1 MIAQDCSRYSNKILF
16 QKVSSVQK
24 ADGTWEDTWTD
35 YYCTFA
41 EVNNLSGTEYW
52 TALGQKQE
60 KTVVVG
66 MRWSP
71 KLKDINEEDRLL
83 FKDEIYSIQ
92 FIDNVFH
99 ADSKLKLKAVRIMN
113 QQRTKVNFNVTGAA
127 ITEITVKYP
136 LRKWTISTEN
146 YKASITLIPGQYIC
160 KINDIER
167 FITVRDKTLEVNI
180 DE

>member
-60 KTVVVG
+60 KTVV
-66 MRWSP
+66 
-71 KLKDINEEDRLL
+71 DR
-83 FKDEIYSIQ
+83 KS
-92 FIDNVFH
+92 V
-99 ADSKLKLKAVRIMN
+99 V
-113 QQRTKVNFNVTGAA
+113 
-127 ITEITVKYP
+127 
-136 LRKWTISTEN
+136 
-146 YKASITLIPGQYIC
+146 
-160 KINDIER
+160 
-167 FITVRDKTLEVNI
+167 
-180 DE
+180 